1 MFFVNNMETNPYQ
14 KKILTI
20 PNIMSFFRL
29 VLIPIIVYLYVVKNS
44 YLWTIIL
51 LLISGATDIVDGFI
65 ARKFNMISN
74 FGKAIDPIADKL
86 TQLALLCCLLFRFN
100 YMIIPIVL
108 MVIKEVAS
116 GITCLVSIKKTKKVN
131 SSVWHGK
138 LTTVSLYSMIAIHLI
153 WFEIPNTYSLVL
165 IGVCVGIM
173 LMSFIMY
180 VNANIKQIKNANK

>member
-1 MFFVNNMETNPYQ
+1 MFSVNSMETNPYQ

-29 VLIPIIVYLYVVKNS
+29 VLIPIIVYFYVVKEN
-44 YLWTIIL
+44 YLWTLIL
-51 LLISGATDIVDGFI
+51 LVVSGLTDIVDGFI
-65 ARKFNMISN
+65 ARKFKMISD

-116 GITCLVSIKKTKKVN
+116 GITCLVSIKKTKEVN

-153 WFEIPNTYSLVL
+153 WFNIPTYYSLVFV
-165 IGVCVGIM
+165 GFCVGIM

-180 VNANIKQIKNANK
+180 INRNLKQIKNAKK

>member
-1 MFFVNNMETNPYQ
+1 MNCGEGNLYQ

-29 VLIPIIVYLYVVKNS
+29 ALIPIIVVLYVVKDN
-44 YLWTIIL
+44 YLWTLIL
-51 LLISGATDIVDGFI
+51 LLLSGATDIVDGFV
-65 ARKFNMISN
+65 ARKFNMISD
-74 FGKAIDPIADKL
+74 FGKALDPIADKL

-100 YMIIPIVL
+100 YMLIPIVL

-116 GITCLVSIKKTKKVN
+116 GITCLVSIKRTNKVN

-138 LTTVSLYSMIAIHLI
+138 LTTVSLYLMIAIHLI
-153 WFEIPNTYSLVL
+153 WFNIPRSYSLVFV
-165 IGVCVGIM
+165 GFCVGIM

-180 VNANIKQIKNANK
+180 INANIKQIMSTQK

>member
-1 MFFVNNMETNPYQ
+1 MNNMETNPYQ

-86 TQLALLCCLLFRFN
+86 TQLALLCCLLFYN
-100 YMIIPIVL
+100 L
-108 MVIKEVAS
+108 
-116 GITCLVSIKKTKKVN
+116 
-131 SSVWHGK
+131 
-138 LTTVSLYSMIAIHLI
+138 
-153 WFEIPNTYSLVL
+153 
-165 IGVCVGIM
+165 
-173 LMSFIMY
+173 
-180 VNANIKQIKNANK
+180 